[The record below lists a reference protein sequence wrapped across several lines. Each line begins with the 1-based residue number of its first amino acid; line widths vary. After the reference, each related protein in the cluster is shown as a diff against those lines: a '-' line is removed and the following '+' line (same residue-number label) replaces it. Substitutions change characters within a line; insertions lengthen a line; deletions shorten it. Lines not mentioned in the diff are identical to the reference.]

1 MLPKGK
7 MARFLDKTQDSQAV
21 TKLVEDLRQA
31 ILIYQ
36 VSTIGDLQ
44 DRAELNVS
52 EQLSQ
57 QQSIEN
63 QISHLTVSSLP

>member
-1 MLPKGK
+1 M
-7 MARFLDKTQDSQAV
+7 MDKTQDSQAV
-21 TKLVEDLRQA
+21 IKLVEDLRQA